1 MLDKTADGALCPDG
15 TVAPMSEWNK
25 TKKSQ
30 PQYSIDICQQYQ
42 NGMVL
47 MTLAVPAEAAEAIL
61 VFLQHL

>member
-15 TVAPMSEWNK
+15 TVMPMSEWNAEK
-25 TKKSQ
+25 RQ
-30 PQYSIDICQQYQ
+30 PRYSVDICQEYQ